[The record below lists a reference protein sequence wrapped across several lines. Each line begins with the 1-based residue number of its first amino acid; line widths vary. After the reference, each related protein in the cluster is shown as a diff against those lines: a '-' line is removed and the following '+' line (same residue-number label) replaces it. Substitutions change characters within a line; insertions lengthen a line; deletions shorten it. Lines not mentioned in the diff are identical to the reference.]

1 MEKFAPQIEKN
12 PAARV
17 MSLQEMNESLKILA
31 LMQNAGKGD
40 VTVNQL
46 VRELDHEIN
55 LKLGKRSGEEVGQE
69 FFDQVE

>member
-46 VRELDHEIN
+46 AKELGHEIK
-55 LKLGKRSGEEVGQE
+55 LKLGKRTEEE
-69 FFDQVE
+69 IERDFFDQAE